1 MGRAARGLA
10 GWSGKAAAIVAVGLL
25 ALMVGAAPAVA
36 AGPDSISTYDTR
48 ITIDTSGVL
57 HVTETIDYDFGSN
70 ARHGIFRDIP
80 TSFPYDDSHNR
91 IYPLADVSVSMDGAP
106 EQFDRST
113 NGGTDELK
121 IGDPDHTVTGTH
133 RYVINYTARGAL
145 NHFDDHEE
153 LYWNAI
159 GTEWTVPIAS
169 ATASVTGPV
178 DLTRAQCFAGPKGS
192 QLACASAT
200 VNGATASF
208 ASPSIGN
215 GSGLSVVVALPVGS
229 VGPVA
234 PILEQK
240 RDLGTAFRVNPWTVV
255 IGALFALAGIG
266 GALLLAF
273 LVGRDRRYLGQ
284 LPGLVPGYGQA
295 AVEARKPL
303 FGKPPVSVEF
313 GPPDRVKPGQVGT
326 LIDEKANVL
335 DVTATILDFAVRRHL
350 HITEIPREGKWGSQD
365 WEISKLT
372 DGDPAFLP
380 YERKLFD
387 SLFEG
392 RTTVKLSELK
402 FTFAKD
408 LAEVQKQLYG
418 DMVTQGW
425 YRRSP
430 ATTRRIARLVAAGL
444 VVVALVLTCGLSL
457 FGAGLVGLGLVVA
470 ALAGLFVAGSFPA
483 RTGRGSAMLAR
494 IQGFRLYIATA
505 EAEQIKFQE
514 REQIFSEFL
523 PYAIVFGLADRWAGI
538 FAQLGSVGADGR
550 SGLYWY
556 TGQPGWSM
564 LYFGASIG
572 SFTTATAGTI
582 ATTPPSASGSSGF
595 SGGFSGGGGGGGGGG
610 SW

>member
-1 MGRAARGLA
+1 MGLTRYGMRLGAAG
-10 GWSGKAAAIVAVGLL
+10 VAVTLVLL
-25 ALMVGAAPAVA
+25 VGAAPAA
-36 AGPDSISTYDTR
+36 AASTESISTYDTQL
-48 ITIDTSGVL
+48 TIDTAGLL
-57 HVTETIDYDFGSN
+57 HVTETIDYDFGTN
-70 ARHGIFRDIP
+70 QRHGIFRDIP
-80 TSFPYDDSHNR
+80 TRFSYDDTHTR
-91 IYPLADVSVSMDGAP
+91 VYPLGDIAVTMDGHP
-106 EQFDRST
+106 EQFDHS
-113 NGGTDELK
+113 NSGDVDELK
-121 IGDPDHTVTGTH
+121 IGDPDNTVTGTH
-133 RYVINYTARGAL
+133 RYVIAYTARGAL

-159 GTEWTVPIAS
+159 GTEWTVPITT
-169 ATASVTGPV
+169 ATATVTGPV
-178 DLTRAQCFAGPKGS
+178 DLTKAQCFAGPEGS
-192 QLACASAT
+192 RLACASAT
-200 VNGATASF
+200 VNGPTASF
-208 ASPSIGN
+208 AGSDLGN
-215 GSGLSVVVALPVGS
+215 RSGLSVVVALPVGS

-240 RDLGTAFRVNPWTVV
+240 RDWSTAFRVNPWIVA
-255 IGALFALAGIG
+255 IGLLLALGGIG
-266 GALLLAF
+266 GALALAF

-284 LPGLVPGYGQA
+284 LPGLTPGYGEA

-313 GPPDRVKPGQVGT
+313 GPPDKVKPGQVGT
-326 LIDEKANVL
+326 LIDELANVL

-350 HITEIPREGKWGSQD
+350 HITEIPREGRWGSQD

-387 SLFEG
+387 SLFDE
-392 RTTVKLSELK
+392 RTSVKLSELK
-402 FTFAKD
+402 YTFAKD
-408 LAEVQKQLYG
+408 LAEVQQQLYG

-430 ATTRRIARLVAAGL
+430 AATRLIARWVAAGL
-444 VVVALVLTCGLSL
+444 LVVSVAFTCGLSL
-457 FGAGLVGLGLVVA
+457 FGAGLVGLGLIVAAVA
-470 ALAGLFVAGSFPA
+470 ALFVSGSFPA

-523 PYAIVFGLADRWAGI
+523 PYAIVFGLADRWAGL
-538 FAQLGSVGADGR
+538 FAQIGSVATDGR

-582 ATTPPSASGSSGF
+582 ATTPPSATGSSGF